1 MTVATP
7 LSSFGRTLV
16 LVLLDG
22 VPGFNLNRIM
32 AMHPLKIQKP
42 DVVNSRYLHGLA
54 GSSSF
59 VLDVKPAL

>member
-1 MTVATP
+1 
-7 LSSFGRTLV
+7 

-42 DVVNSRYLHGLA
+42 DVVDSRYLHGLA